1 MNFMVK
7 SLKEKTPARAGKSM
21 IGKVKS
27 DFPKHSLED
36 AMRVP
41 QALFD
46 ANGGKPLPPLDLSDA
61 LNPKMSPGSSEFR
74 TILSSSIKY
83 GLTSGSFNSE
93 RVSLEPLGRDI
104 MEPTS
109 DASKQKALVTA
120 ALTPQTFKS
129 IYEYFRG
136 KKLPDL
142 TFFQNTVVREFQVP
156 REHAVKCVEIFLKNA
171 EFAKLIRNLT
181 SGKWLSTEQ
190 SPEPTARQ
198 ENDDPEEVET
208 ETEGNTPETN
218 AGVKLIQQ
226 QIISNKVFIAHG
238 SNLEIVKQLKDLL
251 TFGKFEPFVSIEK
264 ESTAQPL
271 PDKVIGEMRQCSAA
285 VINVASEETLLDS
298 KGVSHHRLNEN
309 VLIEIGA
316 AMALYGKNFIL
327 LVQKG
332 IHLPSDLQGL
342 YRCDYEGEKL
352 DYDATMKLLKTI
364 NLFRNA

>member
-1 MNFMVK
+1 M
-7 SLKEKTPARAGKSM
+7 A
-21 IGKVKS
+21 GKVKS
-27 DFPKHSLED
+27 DFPKHSLEE
-36 AMRVP
+36 ALRVP

-46 ANGGKPLPPLDLSDA
+46 ANGGKPLPPVELSDA
-61 LNPKMSPGSSEFR
+61 LNPKMSPGSSDFR
-74 TILSSSIKY
+74 VILSSSIKY
-83 GLTSGSFNSE
+83 GLTNGSFNSE

-109 DASKQKALVTA
+109 DSSKQKAIVTA
-120 ALTPQTFKS
+120 ALTPPTFRS
-129 IYEYFRG
+129 IYDYFRG
-136 KKLPDL
+136 KKLPDS

-156 REHAVKCVEIFLKNA
+156 REHASKCVEIFLKNA
-171 EFAKLIRNLT
+171 EFAKLVKNLN

-190 SPEPTARQ
+190 SPVPEESEER
-198 ENDDPEEVET
+198 DDPETKTNPNET
-208 ETEGNTPETN
+208 TLGAVPATKITQSQAN
-218 AGVKLIQQ
+218 
-226 QIISNKVFIAHG
+226 NKVFIAHG

-251 TFGKFEPFVSIEK
+251 TFGKFEPLVSIEK

-271 PDKVIGEMRQCSAA
+271 PDKVIGEMKQCSAA

-298 KGVSHHRLNEN
+298 KGNSHHRLNEN

-332 IHLPSDLQGL
+332 VHLPSDLQGL

-364 NLFRNA
+364 NLFRND

>member
-1 MNFMVK
+1 MVK
-7 SLKEKTPARAGKSM
+7 TTREKSPAKASKSM
-21 IGKVKS
+21 IGKIKS
-27 DFPKHSLED
+27 DFPKHSLEE
-36 AMRVP
+36 ALRVP

-46 ANGGKPLPPLDLSDA
+46 ANGGKPLPPLELSDA

-74 TILSSSIKY
+74 TLLSSSIKY
-83 GLTSGSFNSE
+83 SLTGGSFNSE
-93 RVSLEPLGRDI
+93 RVSLENLGREI
-104 MEPTS
+104 MEPIS
-109 DASKQKALVTA
+109 DESKHKALLTA
-120 ALTPQTFKS
+120 ALAPPTFKS
-129 IYEYFRG
+129 MYDYFRG
-136 KKLPDL
+136 KKLPDP

-156 REHAVKCVEIFLKNA
+156 REHAAKCVEIFLRNV
-171 EFAKLIRNLT
+171 EFTGLIKNLT

-190 SPEPTARQ
+190 SPAAEIREETPNSSELEAEAKGKVTEPTPAPRS
-198 ENDDPEEVET
+198 
-208 ETEGNTPETN
+208 
-218 AGVKLIQQ
+218 IQQ
-226 QIISNKVFIAHG
+226 QISNNKVFIAHG

-271 PDKVIGEMRQCSAA
+271 PDKVIGEMKQCSAA

-298 KGVSHHRLNEN
+298 KGTSHHRLNEN

-316 AMALYGKNFIL
+316 AMALYSKNFIL

-352 DYDATMKLLKTI
+352 DYEATMKLLKTI
-364 NLFRNA
+364 SLFRND

>member
-1 MNFMVK
+1 MAK
-7 SLKEKTPARAGKSM
+7 SAREKSPTKVSKSM

-27 DFPKHSLED
+27 DFPKHSLDE
-36 AMRVP
+36 ALRVP

-46 ANGGKPLPPLDLSDA
+46 ANGGKPLPPLELSDA

-120 ALTPQTFKS
+120 ALTPPTFKS
-129 IYEYFRG
+129 IYDYFRG
-136 KKLPDL
+136 KKLPDS

-156 REHAVKCVEIFLKNA
+156 REHAAKCVEIFLKNA
-171 EFAKLIRNLT
+171 EFAKLVKNLT

-190 SPEPTARQ
+190 SPAVLDQ
-198 ENDDPEEVET
+198 EKNRDSGEADLE
-208 ETEGNTPETN
+208 
-218 AGVKLIQQ
+218 AKDKDKLGEANSGTKPVQQ
-226 QIISNKVFIAHG
+226 LASNNKVFIAHG

-264 ESTAQPL
+264 ESTAQSL

-298 KGVSHHRLNEN
+298 KGNSHHRLNEN

-316 AMALYGKNFIL
+316 AMALYGRNFIL

-332 IHLPSDLQGL
+332 VHLPSDLQGL

-364 NLFRNA
+364 SLFRN